1 MSTQERAYPV
11 TVAPPSRLRTEL
23 NVVAAVVAVC
33 ISLIILALLA
43 NTSAPQ
49 PDHLSRL
56 PAHARP
62 AAVRAVTRP

>member
-1 MSTQERAYPV
+1 MQERAERV
-11 TVAPPSRLRTEL
+11 TVAPSSRVRTEL
-23 NVVAAVVAVC
+23 NVGAAVVAVC

-43 NTSAPQ
+43 NAPAAK
-49 PDHLSRL
+49 PHHPSRV